1 MVCCH
6 SACPLV
12 LAAIVGIEIV
22 KSLCRTYYLNCLF
35 FSIPK
40 KQQQKRRLHLE
51 NLHYA
56 TWGF

>member
-6 SACPLV
+6 SVCPLV
-12 LAAIVGIEIV
+12 VAVLVGIEIV

-51 NLHYA
+51 NLHYE
-56 TWGF
+56 T